1 MADYA
6 ITNVARRIV
15 YTGSAGVGP
24 YSFTFPVLVN
34 TDIAVY
40 KNTTL
45 LTLTTDYT
53 VTISGTTGQ
62 GSVTLVV
69 AATGADR
76 ITIVGARSIERST
89 DFVTG
94 GDFFANTLNTEL
106 DSETIFIQQ
115 IAETAERALR
125 APVTDPTSINMTLP
139 LNTVRANKTLAF
151 DADGNPVVGEQIGDY
166 RGNWAAA
173 TSYNK
178 RDLVKDTTTNNIYI
192 CLTAHTSSG
201 SQPITTNTDSAKWGL
216 IVDASASTNAASN
229 SSNAANNSSNFA
241 NNASNSA
248 NAASN
253 SSNNA
258 SNFAN
263 NASNSANTASNAQ
276 ANVAANASAASNS
289 ANNASNFANNS
300 SNSANASSNHAN
312 NASNFANNA
321 SNSATSS
328 SGFANNASNFANNAS
343 NSANAAAAS
352 STTANT
358 AANNASNASSNSSN
372 FANNSSNS
380 ANAAATSASGASNSA
395 NNASNSANAA
405 SSAQTAAE
413 AARDATLSAYDNFD
427 DRYLGAKTSAPTLDN
442 DGNALVGGALYFDT
456 VAQGMYV
463 YTGTAWTAAYISGT
477 GYLAAANNLS
487 ELTNTTTARTNLG
500 LAIGTNVQA
509 YDADLSAIAAL
520 APTADNFIVGNGT
533 AWVLETPAQSRT
545 SLGLGTVATEDTV
558 PVAKGGTGLTTL
570 TANNVILGNG
580 TSAPSFVAPGT
591 AGNVLSSNGTT
602 WASTAPASGARSGNT
617 NVTLTSGAPNVTLTS
632 SSNQLQTITA
642 TANGCSIT
650 LPNMTTL
657 TAGSHYF
664 VFYNTSAFAIAM
676 KDTSGTV
683 REYLAANT
691 VGFLNVQDI
700 SSANG
705 AWRILDPI
713 SAGSV
718 VASDYSTSTITYT
731 GTAGAIY
738 KVGDN
743 KFILVSYVG
752 NNGYVSLMTLDSSAR
767 TITVGGEINLS
778 TVDTN
783 LDSISFD
790 SNGVDKGVL
799 LIKGR
804 TNSASSTYT
813 TRVFGLAIV
822 SGSMYLS
829 TAQTI
834 SLTNGASNA
843 GQPTARVS
851 WCFADDVFVVHM
863 GLQVSGNGGWTANY
877 NGYVYKVTVSGTTVT
892 LTAGTGNAVSF
903 SGTGATTNYLEV
915 WRTGKSNFAVDLYSS
930 SGRHFVNVNTSTN
943 TITGG
948 TRTSQTALYST
959 FFGSEVSTSNDSLT
973 YIFNGATPT
982 KFINASGNSVSVAN
996 GGTATV
1002 TVTGS
1007 STYTFKSAPAASYST
1022 GSASVKVTSVYP
1034 TSASSYIVWDNTNKQ
1049 LNVCD
1054 PSDANFNFNQ
1064 AGFNM
1069 AGFSYAYFTTSTS
1082 LALMGVSGSTL
1093 SYTFI
1098 TPASPFIG

>member
-6 ITNVARRIV
+6 ITSVARRVV

-24 YSFTFPVLVN
+24 YAFSFPVLVN

-53 VTISGTTGQ
+53 VTISGTTGT

-115 IAETAERALR
+115 IAETAERGLK
-125 APVTDPTSINMTLP
+125 APVTDPTTINMTLP

-229 SSNAANNSSNFA
+229 SSNSANNSSNFA

-328 SGFANNASNFANNAS
+328 SGFASNASNHANNAS

-358 AANNASNASSNSSN
+358 AANNSSNASSNSSN

-413 AARDATLSAYDNFD
+413 SARDATLAAYDSFD
-427 DRYLGAKTSAPTLDN
+427 DRYLGAKSSNPTLDN
-442 DGNALVGGALYFDT
+442 DGNALLAGALYYNT
-456 VAQGMYV
+456 VAVEMRL
-463 YTGTAWTAAYISGT
+463 YTGSAWVAAYVSGS
-477 GYLAAANNLS
+477 GFLAAANNLS
-487 ELTNTTTARTNLG
+487 DLASNSTARTNLG
-500 LAIGTNVQA
+500 LGT
-509 YDADLSAIAAL
+509 L
-520 APTADNFIVGNGT
+520 AVISPTGTASSSTFLRGDNAWTTVSVTPTAVSDQANSSTGYFDLPAGTTAERPGSPTSGNMRYNTTTAGFEGYNGT
-533 AWVLETPAQSRT
+533 AWGSI
-545 SLGLGTVATEDTV
+545 
-558 PVAKGGTGLTTL
+558 GG
-570 TANNVILGNG
+570 
-580 TSAPSFVAPGT
+580 
-591 AGNVLSSNGTT
+591 
-602 WASTAPASGARSGNT
+602 GA
-617 NVTLTSGAPNVTLTS
+617 
-632 SSNQLQTITA
+632 
-642 TANGCSIT
+642 
-650 LPNMTTL
+650 
-657 TAGSHYF
+657 
-664 VFYNTSAFAIAM
+664 
-676 KDTSGTV
+676 
-683 REYLAANT
+683 
-691 VGFLNVQDI
+691 
-700 SSANG
+700 
-705 AWRILDPI
+705 
-713 SAGSV
+713 SAG
-718 VASDYSTSTITYT
+718 
-731 GTAGAIY
+731 GAIY
-738 KVGDN
+738 EN
-743 KFILVSYVG
+743 
-752 NNGYVSLMTLDSSAR
+752 TL
-767 TITVGGEINLS
+767 
-778 TVDTN
+778 
-783 LDSISFD
+783 
-790 SNGVDKGVL
+790 
-799 LIKGR
+799 
-804 TNSASSTYT
+804 
-813 TRVFGLAIV
+813 
-822 SGSMYLS
+822 
-829 TAQTI
+829 TI
-834 SLTNGASNA
+834 SSN
-843 GQPTARVS
+843 
-851 WCFADDVFVVHM
+851 
-863 GLQVSGNGGWTANY
+863 Y
-877 NGYVYKVTVSGTTVT
+877 T
-892 LTAGTGNAVSF
+892 LT
-903 SGTGATTNYLEV
+903 
-915 WRTGKSNFAVDLYSS
+915 
-930 SGRHFVNVNTSTN
+930 TSTN
-943 TITGG
+943 GLSVGPIT
-948 TRTSQTALYST
+948 
-959 FFGSEVSTSNDSLT
+959 V
-973 YIFNGATPT
+973 
-982 KFINASGNSVSVAN
+982 ASGV
-996 GGTATV
+996 TV
-1002 TVTGS
+1002 TV
-1007 STYTFKSAPAASYST
+1007 
-1022 GSASVKVTSVYP
+1022 
-1034 TSASSYIVWDNTNKQ
+1034 
-1049 LNVCD
+1049 
-1054 PSDANFNFNQ
+1054 PSGQ
-1064 AGFNM
+1064 RWVV
-1069 AGFSYAYFTTSTS
+1069 
-1082 LALMGVSGSTL
+1082 L
-1093 SYTFI
+1093 
-1098 TPASPFIG
+1098 